1 MALSS
6 LNDVFNPE
14 SYAGECEAHGAFVGT
29 RYMFAGRVMDSGCH
43 ACAKEAQEAEKARE
57 AEDLKAKSIA
67 YFASKAAEA
76 RRKAGIP
83 PRFDDRTFD
92 TFVTDTQGR
101 AKAKA
106 AMQALVAD
114 LKAGGQGHNVIL
126 AGKPGT
132 GKSHL
137 ACAAVHELYECKTVR
152 RLVLADL
159 IRAIRDTW
167 RKESERSES
176 EVLRHYGQEI
186 DLLLIEEVG
195 TTAGSDDE
203 KARVF
208 AVLNARYENCLPT
221 VIVSNLGKEAL
232 AAELGERV
240 MDRLREGRGVLVPF
254 DWESMRG
261 KA

>member
-1 MALSS
+1 MEASK
-6 LNDVFNPE
+6 VFTMFDPE
-14 SYAGECEAHGAFVGT
+14 TYSGNCDAHGAFVGN
-29 RYMFAGRVMDSGCH
+29 RYTFAGRQCDTGCPV
-43 ACAKEAQEAEKARE
+43 CEQERQAKKDAEEKERVRLATADYYR
-57 AEDLKAKSIA
+57 
-67 YFASKAAEA
+67 SKQTEK

-92 TFVTDTQGR
+92 TFAADTAGR

-106 AMQALVAD
+106 TMQAFVAD
-114 LKAGGQGHNVIL
+114 LQEGRRGRNVIMS
-126 AGKPGT
+126 GKPGT

-137 ACAAVHELYECKTVR
+137 TCSVVHELYESMTVR
-152 RLVLADL
+152 RIVLADL

-167 RKESERSES
+167 RRDSELSETKVLDFYGKE
-176 EVLRHYGQEI
+176 V
-186 DLLLIEEVG
+186 DLLIIEEVG

-221 VIVSNLGKEAL
+221 VIVTNLGKDAL

-240 MDRLREGRGVLVPF
+240 LDRLREGGGVFLPF

>member
-6 LNDVFNPE
+6 LNNVFNPE

-106 AMQALVAD
+106 AMQALAAD
-114 LKAGGQGHNVIL
+114 LKSGKPGRNVIMS
-126 AGKPGT
+126 GKPGT

-137 ACAAVHELYECKTVR
+137 TCSVVHELYESKTVR

-167 RKESERSES
+167 RRESEQSETKVLDFYGR
-176 EVLRHYGQEI
+176 EV
-186 DLLLIEEVG
+186 DLLIIEEVG

-221 VIVSNLGKEAL
+221 VIVTNLGKDAL

-240 MDRLREGRGVLVPF
+240 LDRLREGGGVFLPF
-254 DWESMRG
+254 DWESAR
-261 KA
+261 K

>member
-1 MALSS
+1 MELSS
-6 LNDVFNPE
+6 PFTMLNPQTYSGN
-14 SYAGECEAHGAFVGT
+14 CEQHGAFVG
-29 RYMFAGRVMDSGCH
+29 RRFQFAGRDCDTGCPGCEQERQ
-43 ACAKEAQEAEKARE
+43 ARKEAEEQERIKELSA
-57 AEDLKAKSIA
+57 S
-67 YFASKAAEA
+67 YFRHRQTEA

-92 TFVTDTQGR
+92 TFKADTPGR

-106 AMQALVAD
+106 VMQAFVAD
-114 LKAGGQGHNVIL
+114 LKEGKPGRNVIMS
-126 AGKPGT
+126 GKPGT

-137 ACAAVHELYECKTVR
+137 TCSVVHELYETKLVR

-167 RKESERSES
+167 RKDSDKSETKVLDFFGR
-176 EVLRHYGQEI
+176 EV
-186 DLLLIEEVG
+186 DLLIIEEVG

-221 VIVSNLGKEAL
+221 VIVTNLGKDAL

-240 MDRLREGRGVLVPF
+240 MDRLREGGGVFLPF
-254 DWESMRG
+254 DWESSR
-261 KA
+261 K